1 MAQELL
7 HIKTTKIPY
16 IRMQRALVEMR
27 CTKEVGVKE
36 ELDKTISRCDH
47 VEEVTTCFCLLRQVL
62 QQIMWQFGGSL

>member
-1 MAQELL
+1 
-7 HIKTTKIPY
+7 
-16 IRMQRALVEMR
+16 MQRALVEMR

-62 QQIMWQFGGSL
+62 QQIMWQFAGSL